1 VVLAL
6 WLGDHV
12 RATMT
17 VQQKLEELI
26 ARFTRAGIP
35 SPKVDAEWLLE
46 DTLGWSRTRRV
57 LEAEF
62 SLSAKQLEHL
72 ESWALRREAR
82 EPLQWILGS
91 SEFYGLNLRVRAGV
105 LIPRPET
112 ERLVELALERLRV
125 IPGTPRVLDLGCG
138 TGAIALCIKSEQPR
152 AEVIASDISPEA
164 VKLTLENAARLD
176 LEIEVIQTSLFDG
189 IEGKFDLIVSNPPYL
204 PELDLED
211 LEPEVQCEP
220 ASALFSG
227 HDGLDLAR
235 ALVRIARERLG
246 PGGWLCLE
254 LDPRNAPTMR
264 QELEDAGWRARLE
277 ADLTGRERFIVA
289 RPKSRA

>member
-1 VVLAL
+1 
-6 WLGDHV
+6 
-12 RATMT
+12 MT
-17 VQQKLEELI
+17 AQQKLEELI

-57 LEAEF
+57 LEAEIV
-62 SLSAKQLEHL
+62 LSPKKLEVI
-72 ESWALRREAR
+72 EALAVRREAR

-91 SEFYGLNLRVRAGV
+91 TEFYGLNIHVRSGV

-125 IPGTPRVLDLGCG
+125 MPGSPRVLDLGCG

-152 AEVIASDISPEA
+152 ANVIASDINPEA
-164 VKLTLENAARLD
+164 VKLTLENATRLN
-176 LEIEVIQTSLFDG
+176 LEIEVRETCLFDG
-189 IEGKFDLIVSNPPYL
+189 IEGRFDLIVSNPPYL
-204 PELDLED
+204 PELDAAM
-211 LEPEVQCEP
+211 LEPEVQREP

-227 HDGLDLAR
+227 QDGLDLAR

-246 PGGWLCLE
+246 SSGWLLLE

-264 QELEDAGWRARLE
+264 QALEDAGWRAKLE
-277 ADLTGRERFIVA
+277 ADLVGRERFIVA
-289 RPKSRA
+289 RIKP

>member
-1 VVLAL
+1 MCS
-6 WLGDHV
+6 
-12 RATMT
+12 TMT
-17 VQQKLEELI
+17 VGRKLEELI

-57 LEAEF
+57 IEADTLLKPQQLAQLEA
-62 SLSAKQLEHL
+62 
-72 ESWALRREAR
+72 WALRREAR

-91 SEFYGLNLRVRAGV
+91 SEFYGLNIRVRAGV

-125 IPGTPRVLDLGCG
+125 MPGTPRVLDLGCG
-138 TGAIALCIKSEQPR
+138 TGAIALCLKSEQPR
-152 AEVIASDISPEA
+152 AKVIASDINPEA
-164 VKLTLENAARLD
+164 VKLTLENAARLK
-176 LEIEVIQTSLFDG
+176 LEIDVIETSLFDS
-189 IEGKFDLIVSNPPYL
+189 IEGRFDLIVSNPPYL
-204 PELDLED
+204 PELDAEH
-211 LEPEVQCEP
+211 LEPEVQREP

-227 HDGLDLAR
+227 IDGLDLTR
-235 ALVRIARERLG
+235 KIVRLARERLG
-246 PGGWLCLE
+246 LGGWLLLE

-277 ADLTGRERFIVA
+277 ADLAGRERFVVA
-289 RPKSRA
+289 RRKT

>member
-1 VVLAL
+1 V
-6 WLGDHV
+6 
-12 RATMT
+12 T
-17 VQQKLEELI
+17 VQEKLEELI
-26 ARFTRAGIP
+26 SRFTRAGIS

-46 DTLGWSRTRRV
+46 DTLGWSRTRRLLESEFV
-57 LEAEF
+57 LKAD
-62 SLSAKQLEHL
+62 QLAQL

-125 IPGTPRVLDLGCG
+125 MPGTPRVLDLGCG

-152 AEVIASDISPEA
+152 ANVLASDINPEA
-164 VKLTLENAARLD
+164 VKLTLENATRLD
-176 LEIEVIQTSLFDG
+176 LEIEVIETSLFDG
-189 IEGKFDLIVSNPPYL
+189 IEGRFDLIVSNPPYL
-204 PELDLED
+204 PDQDAEH
-211 LEPEVQCEP
+211 LEPEVQREP

-235 ALVRIARERLG
+235 ALVRTARERLG
-246 PGGWLCLE
+246 PSGWMLLE
-254 LDPRNAPTMR
+254 LDPRNALTMR

-289 RPKSRA
+289 RRKARA

>member
-1 VVLAL
+1 
-6 WLGDHV
+6 
-12 RATMT
+12 MT
-17 VQQKLEELI
+17 VGQKLEELI
-26 ARFTRAGIP
+26 ARFARAGIA
-35 SPKVDAEWLLE
+35 SPKVDAEWLIE

-57 LEAEF
+57 LEAEIVVNP
-62 SLSAKQLEHL
+62 KKLEVI
-72 ESWALRREAR
+72 ESRALRREAR

-91 SEFYGLNLRVRAGV
+91 SEFYGLKLHVRSGV

-125 IPGTPRVLDLGCG
+125 MPGMPRVLDLGCG
-138 TGAIALCIKSEQPR
+138 SGAIALCIKSEQPR
-152 AEVIASDISPEA
+152 ASVLASDINPEA
-164 VKLTLENAARLD
+164 VRLTLENANRLD
-176 LEIEVIQTSLFDG
+176 LEIDVIQTSLFDG
-189 IEGKFDLIVSNPPYL
+189 IEGRFDLIVSNPPYL

-211 LEPEVQCEP
+211 LEPEVQREP

-246 PGGWLCLE
+246 PGGWLLLE

-277 ADLTGRERFIVA
+277 SDLAGRERFIVA
-289 RPKSRA
+289 RPKTRA

>member
-1 VVLAL
+1 
-6 WLGDHV
+6 
-12 RATMT
+12 MT

-57 LEAEF
+57 LEAEIGLSPQKLELIE
-62 SLSAKQLEHL
+62 SL
-72 ESWALRREAR
+72 ALRREAR

-91 SEFYGLNLRVRAGV
+91 TEFYGLKIYVRAGV

-138 TGAIALCIKSEQPR
+138 TGAIALCIKSEQSR
-152 AEVIASDISPEA
+152 ANVLASDINLEA
-164 VKLTLENAARLD
+164 VKLTLENAMRLN
-176 LEIEVIQTSLFDG
+176 LEIDVRETSLFEG
-189 IEGKFDLIVSNPPYL
+189 IEGRFDLIVSNPPYL
-204 PELDLED
+204 PELDAEH
-211 LEPEVQCEP
+211 LEPEVRREP
-220 ASALFSG
+220 ATALFSG

-235 ALVRIARERLG
+235 ALVKTARERLG
-246 PGGWLCLE
+246 PGGWLLLE

-264 QELEDAGWRARLE
+264 QELEDAGWRAKLE
-277 ADLTGRERFIVA
+277 SDLAGRERFVVA
-289 RPKSRA
+289 RRKT

>member
-1 VVLAL
+1 
-6 WLGDHV
+6 
-12 RATMT
+12 MT

-57 LEAEF
+57 LEAEIVLSPKKLEMIE
-62 SLSAKQLEHL
+62 SLAV
-72 ESWALRREAR
+72 RREAR

-91 SEFYGLNLRVRAGV
+91 SEFYGLKIHVRAGV

-125 IPGTPRVLDLGCG
+125 MPGTPRVLDLGCG

-152 AEVIASDISPEA
+152 ANVLASDINPEA
-164 VKLTLENAARLD
+164 VKLTLENATRLN
-176 LEIEVIQTSLFDG
+176 LEIDVRETSLFDS

-204 PELDLED
+204 PELDAAM
-211 LEPEVQCEP
+211 LEPEVRREP
-220 ASALFSG
+220 ATALFSG
-227 HDGLDLAR
+227 PDGLDLTR
-235 ALVRIARERLG
+235 ALVRTARERLG
-246 PGGWLCLE
+246 PSGWLLLE
-254 LDPRNAPTMR
+254 LDPRNAPVMR
-264 QELEDAGWRARLE
+264 QELEDTGWRARLE
-277 ADLTGRERFIVA
+277 ADLAGRERFIVA
-289 RPKSRA
+289 RRKS

>member
-1 VVLAL
+1 V
-6 WLGDHV
+6 
-12 RATMT
+12 T
-17 VQQKLEELI
+17 VQQKLEEMI

-35 SPKVDAEWLLE
+35 NPKTDAEWLLE

-62 SLSAKQLEHL
+62 SLSAQQLEHL

-112 ERLVELALERLRV
+112 ERLVELVLERLRV
-125 IPGTPRVLDLGCG
+125 MPGTPRVLDLGCG
-138 TGAIALCIKSEQPR
+138 TGAIALCIKAEQPR
-152 AEVIASDISPEA
+152 ANVLASDINPEA
-164 VKLTLENAARLD
+164 VKLTLENVTRLN
-176 LEIEVIQTSLFDG
+176 LEIEVRETSLFDG
-189 IEGKFDLIVSNPPYL
+189 IEGQFDLIVSNPPYL
-204 PELDLED
+204 PELDAAI
-211 LEPEVQCEP
+211 LEPEVQREP

-227 HDGLDLAR
+227 TDGLDLAR
-235 ALVRIARERLG
+235 VLVRTARERLG
-246 PGGWLCLE
+246 PSGWLLLE

-264 QELEDAGWRARLE
+264 QELEDAGWRAKLE
-277 ADLTGRERFIVA
+277 ADLAGRERFIVA
-289 RPKSRA
+289 RIKS

>member
-1 VVLAL
+1 M
-6 WLGDHV
+6 
-12 RATMT
+12 R

-35 SPKVDAEWLLE
+35 SPKVDAEWMLE

-62 SLSAKQLEHL
+62 SLSTQQLEHL

-125 IPGTPRVLDLGCG
+125 MPGSPRVLDLGCG

-152 AEVIASDISPEA
+152 ANVLASDINPEA
-164 VKLTLENAARLD
+164 VKLTLENATRLN
-176 LEIEVIQTSLFDG
+176 LEIEVRETSLFDG

-204 PELDLED
+204 PELDLEN
-211 LEPEVQCEP
+211 LEPEVKLEP

-246 PGGWLCLE
+246 PAGWLLLE
-254 LDPRNAPTMR
+254 LDPRNAPTLR
-264 QELEDAGWRARLE
+264 QELEDDGWRARLE
-277 ADLTGRERFIVA
+277 ADLSGRERFIVA
-289 RPKSRA
+289 RPKPRA

>member
-1 VVLAL
+1 
-6 WLGDHV
+6 
-12 RATMT
+12 MT

-26 ARFTRAGIP
+26 ARFSRAGIP

-91 SEFYGLNLRVRAGV
+91 SEFYGLNLQVRAGV

-112 ERLVELALERLRV
+112 ERLVELALGRLRV

-152 AEVIASDISPEA
+152 ADVIASDINPEA
-164 VKLTLENAARLD
+164 VKLTLENATRLN
-176 LEIEVIQTSLFDG
+176 LEIEVIETSLFDG
-189 IEGKFDLIVSNPPYL
+189 IEGRFDLIVSNPPYL
-204 PELDLED
+204 PELDAAT
-211 LEPEVQCEP
+211 LEPEVQREP
-220 ASALFSG
+220 ADALFSG

-235 ALVRIARERLG
+235 ALVRTARERLG
-246 PGGWLCLE
+246 PGGWLLLE

-277 ADLTGRERFIVA
+277 ADLTGRERFVVA
-289 RPKSRA
+289 RPKARA